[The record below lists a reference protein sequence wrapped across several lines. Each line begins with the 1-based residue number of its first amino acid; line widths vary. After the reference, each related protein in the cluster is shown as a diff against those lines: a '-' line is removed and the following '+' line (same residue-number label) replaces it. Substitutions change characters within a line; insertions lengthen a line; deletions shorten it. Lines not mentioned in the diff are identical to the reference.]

1 MFSKVELEKMV
12 KSHLG
17 GVVHLISYE
26 LKTKIE
32 ELKEKFSAL
41 MQVFDERKAES
52 EISKLEQRMTEPSFW
67 NHADSSQVMRRAQAL
82 KREVE
87 SFRRLKL
94 LFEDVEVGV
103 ELTEEDPEMAEHV
116 EELVKE
122 IEEGVTEFELYLLLS
137 GPYDDRNAFLS
148 VHPGAGG
155 TESHDWAEMLLR
167 MYVRWGEKKGF
178 EVETVEYQEGEEA
191 GVKSATVRIIG
202 EYAYGYL
209 KFERGVHRLV
219 RISPFDANH
228 RRHTSFASVNVVP
241 EIEEDIDIE
250 IRPED
255 LRIDTFRAS
264 GHGGQHVNRTD
275 SAVRITHIPTGIV
288 VTCQNERSQHQNKAT
303 ALKILKARLYELEM
317 EKKRQELMKI
327 QGELKDI
334 GWGSQIRS
342 YVFHPYTMVK
352 DHRTGHE
359 TGNADA
365 VMDGELDDFIKA
377 ELVYFAKLGVK

>member
-1 MFSKVELEKMV
+1 MRAKI
-12 KSHLG
+12 HPG
-17 GVVHLISYE
+17 GESRLISYE
-26 LKTKIE
+26 LKTKLE
-32 ELKEKFSAL
+32 ELKDKFQAL
-41 MQVFDERKAES
+41 TEVFNEEEIES
-52 EISKLEQRMTEPSFW
+52 DISKLEKEMSDPNFW
-67 NHADSSQVMRRAQAL
+67 NRPDSSQVMRRAQAL
-82 KREVE
+82 KRELE
-87 SFRRLKL
+87 SFRRLKA
-94 LFEDVEVGV
+94 LFDDVEVGI
-103 ELTEEDPEMAEHV
+103 ELAEEDPEMAEHV
-116 EELVKE
+116 EELAKE
-122 IEEGVTEFELYLLLS
+122 IEEKVTEFELYLLLS

-167 MYVRWGEKKGF
+167 MYVRWAEKKGF
-178 EVETVEYQEGEEA
+178 QVETVEYQEGEEA
-191 GVKSATVRIIG
+191 GVKSATIRIVG

-303 ALKILKARLYELEM
+303 ALKILKARLYEIEM
-317 EKKRQELMKI
+317 EKKRQELLKI

-334 GWGSQIRS
+334 AWGSQIRS

-352 DHRTGHE
+352 DHRTGYE
-359 TGNADA
+359 TGNIDA